1 MNKSRVSFEYKKN
14 KSEAKSVT
22 FLSENLKAP
31 QNASIAF
38 DRSNANEL
46 IPTPYY
52 KQKEQE

>member
-1 MNKSRVSFEYKKN
+1 MNKSRVSFEYEKN

-38 DRSNANEL
+38 VRSNANEL
-46 IPTPYY
+46 IPKSYTS
-52 KQKEQE
+52 KKEQE

>member
-1 MNKSRVSFEYKKN
+1 MNKSRVSFEYEKN

-46 IPTPYY
+46 NPYPYY